1 MTKKILLII
10 ILLSFVIS
18 CGKKSDPQ
26 YNESKNQ
33 YINQIKII

>member
-10 ILLSFVIS
+10 ILFSFVIS
-18 CGKKSDPQ
+18 CGKKSEPK

>member
-10 ILLSFVIS
+10 ILFSFVIS
-18 CGKKSDPQ
+18 CGKKNEPR